1 MNESKFRDYM
11 VDVAERLEVLSVFL
25 SKSVELASK
34 SRINQPVK
42 IKYMIDSII
51 SDELLAMSDCIID
64 EIDKGN

>member
-1 MNESKFRDYM
+1 MDKSEFYAYM
-11 VDVAERLEVLSVFL
+11 VDVAERLEVLSAIL

-64 EIDKGN
+64 DIKK